1 MFVELSGVLNVNEGM
16 ANEGLK
22 ESCGGV

>member
-1 MFVELSGVLNVNEGM
+1 MFIELSGVLNVNEGM